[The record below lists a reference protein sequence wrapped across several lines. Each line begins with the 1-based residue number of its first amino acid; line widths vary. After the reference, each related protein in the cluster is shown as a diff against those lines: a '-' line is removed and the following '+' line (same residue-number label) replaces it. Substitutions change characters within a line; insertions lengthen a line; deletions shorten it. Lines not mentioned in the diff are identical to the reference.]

1 MFALVA
7 SAASPD
13 ECAFLAKRFS
23 AFPQPGRGA
32 WKRVFVN
39 ATFEPR
45 ADGPRHYPTADDIF
59 KLFYHGRRS
68 PYHGMQQ
75 HADPRAALRKLT
87 FSFATKYGGPITEWV
102 LQALGGP
109 PAFAVEVGSYLG
121 SSAVRT
127 WGPLVRRSSGGLLLC
142 IDTWMGDLRMRLV
155 PTVKAVYESLW
166 YGGAGHAHGPR
177 GHPVLFDKF
186 LQTAW
191 RRRPTGA

>member
-1 MFALVA
+1 MTLFTFTPLLRLAMFALVA

-68 PYHGMQQ
+68 P
-75 HADPRAALRKLT
+75 
-87 FSFATKYGGPITEWV
+87 
-102 LQALGGP
+102 
-109 PAFAVEVGSYLG
+109 
-121 SSAVRT
+121 
-127 WGPLVRRSSGGLLLC
+127 C
-142 IDTWMGDLRMRLV
+142 
-155 PTVKAVYESLW
+155 
-166 YGGAGHAHGPR
+166 
-177 GHPVLFDKF
+177 
-186 LQTAW
+186 
-191 RRRPTGA
+191 RPTGA